1 MHEAATGAE
10 DLNWGLTFLALAYYT
25 LGLKNELSI
34 LSPQSSEPGSVS
46 FWFSALNFGVGAAG
60 FQRVR
65 ACSFARFT

>member
-46 FWFSALNFGVGAAG
+46 FLVQRLEFRSWSCWLSACKGLLL
-60 FQRVR
+60 
-65 ACSFARFT
+65 C